1 MSNFT
6 LIVQILILLTLNFRK
21 MDFSYCTEGNTSKT
35 TLSWDNISDSQE
47 IEQTY
52 FSPLFG
58 VCLALPEW

>member
-1 MSNFT
+1 
-6 LIVQILILLTLNFRK
+6 